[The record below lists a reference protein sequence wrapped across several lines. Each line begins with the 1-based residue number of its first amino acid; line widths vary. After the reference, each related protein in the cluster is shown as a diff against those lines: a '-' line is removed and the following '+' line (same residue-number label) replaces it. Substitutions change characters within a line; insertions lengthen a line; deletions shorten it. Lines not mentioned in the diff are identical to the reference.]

1 MGVCNCNH
9 NKNGIVSSEMFVSA
23 DAKNSTTNNVINH
36 SSGDT
41 PTLTLTTTKKTVI
54 EDDSAKKSQIQK
66 NLIKFTYLNNQST
79 LASALKE
86 MNQSNNPQ
94 GKLLKQLS
102 LTPKGPMYAD
112 EQKPK
117 PLTML
122 SNLSGNHTK
131 QNTNNTSTSGVGVP
145 HEEIRKAV
153 SKTPV
158 LIGRSRTNILANVTD
173 VTKPTNNRSKGLAS
187 NNKAEPSSNNYN
199 YSTAVQ
205 EISEEENLMLK
216 QWLKKHFLFD
226 QFDENSIQRI
236 IDSLSLYQLEEDKF
250 IFKEGETGNE
260 FYIIKTG
267 KLEIKTKITNI
278 VLTQGDTFGELAL
291 LKRRC
296 VRTYAAL
303 TKTQVEIFALTME
316 NYTKI
321 LKESGIAN
329 TRKKTN
335 QEKEK
340 IMKEV
345 TAHPLLKYLSDT
357 QKDNLNLMATYHII
371 TKQQHTQ
378 TQTLLLLSNKRSKKN
393 NTQQQHTYFPNPKAL
408 LFPIEGEVTETFK
421 SPSSSRII
429 TKGNG
434 AGFLYT
440 IFKIHENSE
449 YNISLTND
457 KCTCILLSE
466 NALIES
472 MGTNYQFDIIF
483 SFFCS
488 KISKSEII
496 MQLTPIKD
504 KNKTDTLYY
513 YNSLFQGFTMKI
525 YNQNEVVFPQSSFEN
540 KKHVVILNGELFI
553 SKTQKTVGKNSL
565 YGDKMINSQELI
577 NYDISAKI
585 ANTVTLESS
594 WKNTKEI
601 LRGFP
606 ENKHLFSHYENLTKV
621 AMFQNL
627 EEMEIFNL
635 STKVKKTKFKAKET
649 IIKEGTMNEEF
660 YFITKG
666 KVKVKSSSQQTLR
679 VYDTGNCFGEISLLY
694 DSPTPYS
701 VVAKENTVCYVLS
714 KENFID
720 LLKDKKVNDFM
731 KQKMLMED
739 NDISLSDLYY
749 LTYLGR
755 GRFGNVCLVHNQ
767 ISFYAAKAISKLAA
781 EKQKSGVKNLLNE
794 KKTMISVD
802 HPFIVKIVKTLKKD
816 NWCFFLQEYI
826 LGKNFAEYLDT
837 RTSKHNIYETKFYGA
852 CMFAIMHYLNK
863 NNIIHRDIKPS
874 NIMLEHHGYLKLID
888 FGTARKL
895 KNYSQT
901 VIGTP
906 NFIAPEVLLGK
917 GYSFP
922 CDYWSI
928 GVCLYYIYFSVLPF
942 GNKAIE
948 LIDIYKDIIEN
959 DPEYPY
965 DTPNEIKTLINGL
978 LKKKPS
984 QRTKS
989 FDMVQKQL
997 LYKDFPWDDLLKFN
1011 VKPFYVPNKD
1021 NKDSPENLKIL
1032 KSPFEVFMES
1042 EKFET
1047 IQMQT
1052 LKINN
1057 TKVNRTTT
1065 IVNAQWFNDF

>member
-1 MGVCNCNH
+1 MGVCNCNQ
-9 NKNGIVSSEMFVSA
+9 NRNGVITGEMFIPGEVRSNA
-23 DAKNSTTNNVINH
+23 NNITNNQN
-36 SSGDT
+36 SET
-41 PTLTLTTTKKTVI
+41 PSLILTTKKGVVE
-54 EDDSAKKSQIQK
+54 EDSTKKSQMHK
-66 NLIKFTYLNNQST
+66 NLIKFTYLNDQST
-79 LASALKE
+79 LTSAIKE
-86 MNQSNNPQ
+86 MNQTANPQ
-94 GKLLKQLS
+94 NKLFNRLIQTTKDNV
-102 LTPKGPMYAD
+102 YD
-112 EQKPK
+112 EQQGQPI
-117 PLTML
+117 TIL
-122 SNLSGNHTK
+122 SNLSVNRTT
-131 QNTNNTSTSGVGVP
+131 QNTNNTAATGVGG
-145 HEEIRKAV
+145 EEMRKVV

-158 LIGRSRTNILANVTD
+158 LLGRSRTNIMGVVVNKLPGHRSRRLST
-173 VTKPTNNRSKGLAS
+173 SKGDP
-187 NNKAEPSSNNYN
+187 NNNNNYN
-199 YSTAVQ
+199 YYTAVQ
-205 EISEEENLMLK
+205 EITEEEDLLLK
-216 QWLKKHFLFD
+216 QWIKRHFLFD
-226 QFDENSIQRI
+226 KFDDSLIQRI
-236 IDSLSLYQLEEDKF
+236 IESLSLYQLEEDKF

-260 FYIIKTG
+260 FYIIKSG
-267 KLEIKTKITNI
+267 KLEIKTKIPNI

-296 VRTYAAL
+296 FRTYAAL

-321 LKESGIAN
+321 LKESGVSSI
-329 TRKKTN
+329 TKKSN

-345 TAHPLLKYLSDT
+345 TNHPLLKYLSDT
-357 QKDNLNLMATYHII
+357 QKDNLSLMATYHVI
-371 TKQQHTQ
+371 KDN
-378 TQTLLLLSNKRSKKN
+378 TLLISSKQRSKKKE
-393 NTQQQHTYFPNPKAL
+393 TQKPLFPNPKAL
-408 LFPIEGEVTETFK
+408 IFPIEGEVIESFK
-421 SPSSSRII
+421 SSSSSSTSPSSSIAV

-440 IFKIHENSE
+440 IFKVHENSDYSITME
-449 YNISLTND
+449 KD
-457 KCTCILLSE
+457 MCTCILLSE

-513 YNSLFQGFTMKI
+513 YNFLFQGFTMKI
-525 YNQNEVVFPQSSFEN
+525 YNQNDVVFPQSSFEN
-540 KKHVVILNGELFI
+540 KKHIVLLNGELLN
-553 SKTQKTVGKNSL
+553 SKSQKTIGKNNI
-565 YGDKMINSQELI
+565 YGDKMINSQELV
-577 NYDISAKI
+577 NYDIIAKTP
-585 ANTVTLESS
+585 NTVTLENS

-601 LRGFP
+601 LKCFP
-606 ENKHLFSHYENLTKV
+606 ENKHLFSHYESLTKV

-627 EEMEIFNL
+627 EEMEIFNM
-635 STKVKKTKFKAKET
+635 SMKVKKTKFKAKET

-666 KVKVKSSSQQTLR
+666 RVKVKLPNQKTLR

-694 DSPTPYS
+694 DSPSPYS
-701 VVAKENTVCYVLS
+701 IIAKENTVCYVLP
-714 KENFID
+714 KEHFIE

-739 NDISLSDLYY
+739 NDITLSDLYY
-749 LTYLGR
+749 LSYLGR

-816 NWCFFLQEYI
+816 NWCFFLQEFI
-826 LGKNFAEYLDT
+826 IGKNFAEYLDT
-837 RTSKHNIYETKFYGA
+837 RTSKHNLYETKFYGA
-852 CMFAIMHYLNK
+852 CLFAIMHYLNK
-863 NNIIHRDIKPS
+863 NKIIHRDIKPS
-874 NIMLEHHGYLKLID
+874 NIMLEYHGYLKLID
-888 FGTARKL
+888 FGTARKI

-928 GVCLYYIYFSVLPF
+928 GVCLYYIYFSILPF

-965 DTPNEIKTLINGL
+965 DTPSEIKALINGL

-1011 VKPFYVPNKD
+1011 VKPFYVPPKD
-1021 NKDSPENLKIL
+1021 QRDDPENLKIL